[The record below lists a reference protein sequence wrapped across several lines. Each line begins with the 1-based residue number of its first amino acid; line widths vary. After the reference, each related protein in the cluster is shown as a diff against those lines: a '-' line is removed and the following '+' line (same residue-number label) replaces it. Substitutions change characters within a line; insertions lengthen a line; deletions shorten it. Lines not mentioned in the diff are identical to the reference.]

1 MKVNGKDVIIN
12 PKVETITR
20 ALLLGFNAFR
30 WAGVGALDG
39 GRVNALSMP
48 MGLTNDQ
55 LTEVPVGTYD
65 SIHQELI
72 PFPWQMSACALAGGN
87 AKEIMQ
93 CLMQME
99 YVHEGSGE
107 RVACVSATPNQAK
120 SLSFT
125 TLGALCAAIDL
136 WYELQGAQHG
146 TV

>member
-1 MKVNGKDVIIN
+1 MKVNGQEVTLN

-20 ALLLGFNAFR
+20 AMLIGLSAFK

-39 GRVNALSMP
+39 GRVCATSMP
-48 MGLTNDQ
+48 MGLSNDH
-55 LTEVPVGTYD
+55 LTEVPVGYFD

-99 YVHEGSGE
+99 YVTDDSAH
-107 RVACVSATPNQAK
+107 VACVSATPSKAK
-120 SLSFT
+120 SEAFT
-125 TLGALCAAIDL
+125 TLGALCAAVEL
-136 WYELQGAQHG
+136 WEELDAAKRFSK
-146 TV
+146 